1 MHDSSL
7 ARGAHLASHR
17 ILLTTLIVVVVSL
30 AALAG
35 CAREG
40 RTLAQRF
47 DPPPSAPDEPL
58 AGASGATLSLAR
70 ADGRATLVTF
80 GYTACPDVCP
90 ATLSDWRRVR
100 ARLGSDAERVRFV
113 FVSIDWR
120 HDTPAAA
127 DGFARRFDRAFVG
140 VAADSQQVA
149 TLMPAFRGEARY
161 DGAASEPGH
170 TAYSYVID
178 RAGRITT
185 LLPFAADPAGVT
197 QALREALR

>member
-1 MHDSSL
+1 V
-7 ARGAHLASHR
+7 HLASLR
-17 ILLTTLIVVVVSL
+17 ILLVPLTGIVVSL

-40 RTLAQRF
+40 RTLAQHF

-58 AGASGATLSLAR
+58 AAASGSTLSLAR

-90 ATLSDWRRVR
+90 TTLSDWRRVR
-100 ARLGSDAERVRFV
+100 ARLRSDAARVRFV

-120 HDTPAAA
+120 HDTPAGA
-127 DGFARRFDRAFVG
+127 DAFARRFDGAFIG
-140 VAADSQQVA
+140 LAADSQQVA
-149 TLMPAFRGEARY
+149 ALMPAFRGEAGY
-161 DGAASEPGH
+161 GPAASEPGH

-185 LLPFAADPAGVT
+185 LLPFAADPAVV
-197 QALREALR
+197 ARELREALR